1 MRALTAIPLAL
12 ALMLGA
18 APAAS
23 AQEPY
28 AGSARVTPYLVSAHL
43 QLALNHLRQAEVVL
57 TTEPGERA
65 SLRSNLGPVR
75 QSLAEVSDELALARM
90 ATADPDQIRAIDD
103 MLAEVDAVRDRL
115 ESRASAVPGQ
125 MRHLEGDLLALHQT
139 ARSQIAMRE
148 DVITREE
155 AGRPAVR

>member
-1 MRALTAIPLAL
+1 MTAIPLVL

-18 APAAS
+18 APVAS

-43 QLALNHLRQAEVVL
+43 QLALNHLRQAEAAL
-57 TTEPGERA
+57 ATEPGERDT
-65 SLRSNLGPVR
+65 LRSNLGPVR
-75 QSLAEVSDELALARM
+75 QSLADVSDELALARM
-90 ATADPDQIRAIDD
+90 ATADPDQLSAIDR
-103 MLAEVDAVRDRL
+103 MLAETDAVRDLL
-115 ESRASAVPGQ
+115 ESRAAAVPDSL
-125 MRHLEGDLLALHQT
+125 RRLEGDVLALHQT

-155 AGRPAVR
+155 SGRPAVR